1 MISTLETGYFMW
13 NFTAW
18 VKIFLLS
25 AVIFCFLIY
34 VIKKK
39 TGGNL
44 ISSKKMRE
52 YGEDQDEVI
61 SEQRT
66 AMLRSKIMGP
76 WFDFPFLHLLSM
88 VLLFLLFAVALFS
101 GSGVE

>member
-1 MISTLETGYFMW
+1 MISILETGYFIW

-18 VKIFLLS
+18 IKIFLLS

>member
-1 MISTLETGYFMW
+1 MISTLETGYFIW

-18 VKIFLLS
+18 IKIFLLS

-88 VLLFLLFAVALFS
+88 VLLSLLFAVALFS